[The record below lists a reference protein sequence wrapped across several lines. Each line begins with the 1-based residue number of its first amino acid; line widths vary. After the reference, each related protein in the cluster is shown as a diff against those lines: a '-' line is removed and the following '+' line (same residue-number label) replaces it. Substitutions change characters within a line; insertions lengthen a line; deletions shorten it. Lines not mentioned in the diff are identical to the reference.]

1 MNNSRIR
8 LEFKKRCLKQDKVTF
23 TPNSLVNLFIVY
35 ELDRWSKDLNVD
47 FARKY
52 YLFAAVKKLKML
64 NLINV
69 LIQGMTLDL
78 ILIHIFHIPNFD
90 WGKHVIIF
98 AVDMSSYVH
107 IDNENKDILILGK
120 GKTQGLYNTALTAAE
135 KYYIDFLR

>member
-1 MNNSRIR
+1 MNNSTIR
-8 LEFKKRCLKQDKVTF
+8 LEFKKSCLRQDKVTF

-35 ELDRWSKDLNVD
+35 ELDRRSKDLNVD
-47 FARKY
+47 FARKD

-69 LIQGMTLDL
+69 LIQDIVLELFL
-78 ILIHIFHIPNFD
+78 IQVFHIPNFD

-107 IDNENKDILILGK
+107 IDNENNDILILGK
-120 GKTQGLYNTALTAAE
+120 GPTQGLYNTALTAAA
-135 KYYIDFLR
+135 KHSINFLR

>member
-1 MNNSRIR
+1 
-8 LEFKKRCLKQDKVTF
+8 
-23 TPNSLVNLFIVY
+23 
-35 ELDRWSKDLNVD
+35 
-47 FARKY
+47 
-52 YLFAAVKKLKML
+52 ML

-69 LIQGMTLDL
+69 HIQDMVLDL
-78 ILIHIFHIPNFD
+78 ILIHFFNITNFD

-135 KYYIDFLR
+135 K